1 MSKNKILLFVV
12 SFWFTIP
19 LYGKRQPASEL
30 LTAAEKLQTEAGEQ
44 KAIDYLWKN
53 SEKMDRPELQF
64 LAKLLVKQ
72 KNYKDI
78 IKVSELALAKK
89 PEDAEFLTFQG
100 KAYLES
106 FKDKKNLEKAQES
119 LRSAITANPK
129 FEPAYLILDDYY
141 DRQDQLSRN
150 LKKPL
155 RFLQSRRQL
164 FEDLITHRGQQPL
177 YYAKLCEFD
186 TIDGLNAQAIQ
197 NCKKATELDKNDI
210 NSYLNLAQVYK
221 QSGEEPL
228 ALKTLKSTLSAHK
241 NSESVLF
248 AVGEFYEKQKNYIEA
263 YAHYKSC
270 NSDRCLRGLGT
281 SAAQIKK
288 WQESFDTFQKLCR
301 KHRKW
306 SGDVRKASQTAKE
319 LEAGD
324 WEQRLLE
331 LSLNCNI

>member
-1 MSKNKILLFVV
+1 MTV
-12 SFWFTIP
+12 SFWFAVNVYA
-19 LYGKRQPASEL
+19 LRRPASEL
-30 LTAAEKLQTEAGEQ
+30 LTSAEKIQSAEGDQ
-44 KAIDYLWKN
+44 KSIEFLWKN
-53 SEKMDRPELQF
+53 SEKMDRQELLF

-106 FKDKKNLEKAQES
+106 FKDKKRLEKAQES
-119 LRSAITANPK
+119 LRAAITANPK

-141 DRQDQLSRN
+141 DRQDQISRN

-155 RFLQSRRQL
+155 RFLQTRRQL
-164 FEDLITHRGQQPL
+164 FEDLIVERGPQPL
-177 YYAKLCEFD
+177 YFAKLCEFD
-186 TIDGLNAQAIQ
+186 TIDGLNTQAIQ
-197 NCKKATELDKNDI
+197 NCKKATEMDKADI
-210 NSYLNLAQVYK
+210 RSQLNLAQAYT
-221 QSGEEPL
+221 QSGEAAS
-228 ALKTLKSTLSAHK
+228 ALSTLQTTFTNNK
-241 NSESVLF
+241 KSEEATF
-248 AVGEFYEKQKNYIEA
+248 AIAEYYENQKNYIEA
-263 YAHYKSC
+263 YAHFKMC
-270 NSDRCLRGLGT
+270 ESDRCLRGYAT
-281 SAAQIKK
+281 SSAQLKK
-288 WQESFDTFQKLCR
+288 WQESFESFQKLCK

-324 WEQRLLE
+324 WEQKLLE